1 MPTKTALV
9 VVDLQEKLVPA
20 MPTNRIDGLLR
31 STKVLLEAAVTLG
44 VPVIVTEQYPRGL
57 GPTCAVIDETLQH
70 VRHTRIAKL
79 TFDACMEPTFA
90 DALLV
95 ADVEAVVVVGVEAH
109 ICVLQTTR
117 SLLERGYA
125 TYVVGEAVASRRE
138 DNRAVG
144 LDLARAAGAFVTCTE
159 TVVYDWLARA
169 GTEDFKALAP
179 LLR

>member
-1 MPTKTALV
+1 M
-9 VVDLQEKLVPA
+9 
-20 MPTNRIDGLLR
+20 
-31 STKVLLEAAVTLG
+31 EA
-44 VPVIVTEQYPRGL
+44 
-57 GPTCAVIDETLQH
+57 
-70 VRHTRIAKL
+70 
-79 TFDACMEPTFA
+79 TFA

-125 TYVVGEAVASRRE
+125 THVVGEAVASRRE